1 VSAASAVLRV
11 VRPHAPVPQLA
22 AESLR
27 DAILSGRLGPGERL
41 IEATLAKSL
50 GISRP
55 SLREAISQLV
65 AEKLVT
71 ITPNRGATVAV
82 VDWDEASE
90 IYDVRALL
98 EGEAGYRFAESATK
112 ADIEKMQRALR
123 KFARACARGELRK
136 LVFSTGEFYEVMLY
150 GCGNQ
155 VIYDL
160 LKGLNARVALL
171 RATSM
176 SRAGRRQESLKEMA
190 GILEA
195 IEQGDPEAVRDRCIH
210 HVRKAAEAARS
221 YFDSS
226 EVVEDAGMTRLRPR

>member
-1 VSAASAVLRV
+1 MSPANPVLRV
-11 VRPHAPVPQLA
+11 VRQHAPVPRLA

-41 IEATLAKSL
+41 IEATLAKNL

-82 VDWDEASE
+82 VDWDEARE

-98 EGEAGYRFAESATK
+98 EGEAGYRFAQSAGK
-112 ADIEKMQRALR
+112 ADIEKMHRALR
-123 KFARACARGELRK
+123 KFERACERGDLRR
-136 LVFSTGEFYEVMLY
+136 LVSSTGEFYEVFLY

-160 LKGLNARVALL
+160 LNGLNARIALL

-176 SRAGRRQESLKEMA
+176 SRAGRRQESLREMA

-195 IEQGDPEAVRDRCIH
+195 IEQGDPDAARDRCIH
-210 HVRKAAEAARS
+210 HVHKAAEAARS
-221 YFDSS
+221 YFDST
-226 EVVEDAGMTRLRPR
+226 EAVEDAG

>member
-1 VSAASAVLRV
+1 MSDDHTVLRV
-11 VRPHAPVPQLA
+11 VRPHALVPQLA

-27 DAILSGRLGPGERL
+27 DAILSGRLGPGDRL

-55 SLREAISQLV
+55 SLREAISQLG

-82 VDWDEASE
+82 VNWDEAAE

-98 EGEAGYRFAESATK
+98 EGEAGHRFARLATGP
-112 ADIEKMQRALR
+112 DIEKMQRALR
-123 KFARACARGELRK
+123 KFARASEKNDLRK
-136 LVFSTGEFYEVMLY
+136 LVSSTEEFYEVLLQR
-150 GCGNQ
+150 CGNRT
-155 VIYDL
+155 IYDL
-160 LKGLNARVALL
+160 LKGLNARIALL

-176 SRAGRRQESLKEMA
+176 SRAGRREQSLQEMA

-195 IEQGDPEAVRDRCIH
+195 VERGDPDAVRDRCIF
-210 HVRKAAEAARS
+210 HVRKAAEAAQI
-221 YFDSS
+221 YFRNA
-226 EVVEDAGMTRLRPR
+226 EAVEDAG

>member
-1 VSAASAVLRV
+1 MSDDRNVLRV
-11 VRPHAPVPQLA
+11 VRPHALVPQLA

-55 SLREAISQLV
+55 SLREAISQLG

-82 VDWDEASE
+82 VNWDEAAE

-98 EGEAGYRFAESATK
+98 EGEAGYRFAKLATK
-112 ADIEKMQRALR
+112 ADIEKMHRALR
-123 KFARACARGELRK
+123 KFARASERNELRK
-136 LVFSTGEFYEVMLY
+136 LVSSTGEFYEVLLR
-150 GCGNQ
+150 GCGNHT
-155 VIYDL
+155 IYDL
-160 LKGLNARVALL
+160 LKGLNARIGLL

-176 SRAGRRQESLKEMA
+176 SRAGRRDESLKEMA
-190 GILEA
+190 GILETV
-195 IEQGDPEAVRDRCIH
+195 EQGDPDAVRARCIF
-210 HVRKAAEAARS
+210 HVRKAAEAAHI
-221 YFDSS
+221 YFQNAAT
-226 EVVEDAGMTRLRPR
+226 VEDAG

>member
-1 VSAASAVLRV
+1 MSGDSAVLRV
-11 VRPHAPVPQLA
+11 VRPQALVPQLA

-55 SLREAISQLV
+55 SLREAISQLG

-82 VDWDEASE
+82 VNWNEAAQ

-98 EGEAGYRFAESATK
+98 EGEAGYRFAKLATRPE
-112 ADIEKMQRALR
+112 IEKMHRALR
-123 KFARACARGELRK
+123 RFARASEKNDLRK
-136 LVFSTGEFYEVMLY
+136 LVSSTGEFYEVLLH
-150 GCGNQ
+150 GCGNPI
-155 VIYDL
+155 IYDL
-160 LKGLNARVALL
+160 LKGLNARIALL

-176 SRAGRRQESLKEMA
+176 PRTGRREQSIKEMA
-190 GILEA
+190 DILEA
-195 IEQGDPEAVRDRCIH
+195 VEQGDPDAVRSRCIF
-210 HVRKAAEAARS
+210 HVRKAAEAAQL
-221 YFDSS
+221 YFQNADA
-226 EVVEDAGMTRLRPR
+226 VEDAG

>member
-1 VSAASAVLRV
+1 MSDDRNVLRV
-11 VRPHAPVPQLA
+11 VRPHALVPQLA

-55 SLREAISQLV
+55 SLREAISQLG

-82 VDWDEASE
+82 VNWDEAAE

-98 EGEAGYRFAESATK
+98 EGEAGYRFAKLATK
-112 ADIEKMQRALR
+112 ADIEKMHRALR
-123 KFARACARGELRK
+123 KFARASERNELRK
-136 LVFSTGEFYEVMLY
+136 LVSSTGEFYEVLLR
-150 GCGNQ
+150 GCGNHI
-155 VIYDL
+155 IYDL
-160 LKGLNARVALL
+160 LKGLNARIGLL

-176 SRAGRRQESLKEMA
+176 SRAGRRDESLKEMA
-190 GILEA
+190 GILETV
-195 IEQGDPEAVRDRCIH
+195 EQGDPDAVRARCIF
-210 HVRKAAEAARS
+210 HVRKAAEAAHI
-221 YFDSS
+221 YFQNAAT
-226 EVVEDAGMTRLRPR
+226 VEDAG

>member
-1 VSAASAVLRV
+1 MSGANNLLRV

-22 AESLR
+22 AKSLR

-82 VDWDEASE
+82 VDWNEARE

-98 EGEAGYRFAESATK
+98 EGEAGYRFARSPAK

-123 KFARACARGELRK
+123 KFERACARGELRK
-136 LVFSTGEFYEVMLY
+136 LVSSTGEFYEVLLY
-150 GCGNQ
+150 GCGKQ

-160 LKGLNARVALL
+160 LRGLNARIALL

-176 SRAGRRQESLKEMA
+176 SRAGRRQESLREMA

-195 IEQGDPEAVRDRCIH
+195 IAQGDPETVRDRCVH
-210 HVRKAAEAARS
+210 HVRKAAEAARF

-226 EVVEDAGMTRLRPR
+226 EAVEDTG